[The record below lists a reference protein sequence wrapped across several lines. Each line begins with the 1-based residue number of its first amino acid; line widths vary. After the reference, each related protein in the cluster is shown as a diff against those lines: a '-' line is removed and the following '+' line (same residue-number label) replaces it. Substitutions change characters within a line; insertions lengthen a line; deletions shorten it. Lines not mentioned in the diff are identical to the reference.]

1 MIGLDRAAVWVELEV
16 DSDLVILA
24 IKKRFADVQ
33 PKRLAGTTQTF
44 LINKEN
50 INEIRVKENPLK
62 TIIKIDFSYSR
73 FQNDNNV
80 YPLSDNVKK
89 MLVDMNI
96 LTILQDITLLKI
108 ELSQLKYE
116 YLEICVQEDVRS
128 FYDFHNII
136 SAFYKALSRNIKTK
150 ERLQFN
156 NFDINQDFFY
166 STGFIFQMDRGWK
179 LRVYSK
185 AHEHNKKAENKVLG
199 AKLRVEHRLTSSMIK
214 YFCFTTLVEDITI
227 EYLQSVTKKIGLI
240 LTKYLKIE
248 LERDILILLDKMKDY
263 KSRTLKIL
271 IKDLQE
277 HILDEKTI
285 NYVITLLSTK
295 GSRQTERYR
304 AQVKEALEET
314 QTRGSP
320 KRNNFGNIERLSFF
334 INKILGVKS
343 NVKCSYQES
352 LTISFS

>member
-16 DSDLVILA
+16 ESDLVILA
-24 IKKRFADVQ
+24 IKKRFAGVQ
-33 PKRLAGTTQTF
+33 PKRLAGATQTF

-50 INEIRVKENPLK
+50 VNEIRVKEKPLR
-62 TIIKIDFSYSR
+62 TVVKIDFSYSR
-73 FQNDNNV
+73 FQSDDNV
-80 YPLSDNVKK
+80 YPLTDDVKK

-108 ELSQLKYE
+108 ELSQLRYE

-136 SAFYKALSRNIKTK
+136 SAFYKSLSRNIKTK

-179 LRVYSK
+179 LRIYSK
-185 AHEHNKKAENKVLG
+185 AHEHNKKSENKVFG

-214 YFCFTTLVEDITI
+214 YFCSTTVIEDITI
-227 EYLQSVTKKIGLI
+227 EYLHSVVSKIGII
-240 LTKYLKIE
+240 LAEYLKTE
-248 LERDILILLDKMKDY
+248 LERDIQVLLDKMKDY

-271 IKDLQE
+271 TRDLQE

-285 NYVITLLSTK
+285 NYVVTKLSEK

-320 KRNNFGNIERLSFF
+320 KRNNFGNIERLNFF

-343 NVKCSYQES
+343 SVKCSYQEY
-352 LTISFS
+352 LTISFN